1 MCSIRGCTGTAS
13 SFFITKFT
21 EDHLDSNNQSVA
33 NGSSEKRTIKDPLLT
48 LPEIADEL
56 RCSKAHVSHLI
67 NGKVS
72 GVPTLPAI
80 ALGRR
85 RLIRRSTFE
94 QWKKLTEAAG
104 QPVTLLPLND
114 AVSA

>member
-1 MCSIRGCTGTAS
+1 MMNS
-13 SFFITKFT
+13 
-21 EDHLDSNNQSVA
+21 
-33 NGSSEKRTIKDPLLT
+33 DPLLT
-48 LPEIADEL
+48 LPEIANEL

-67 NGKVS
+67 NGKVE
-72 GVPTLPAI
+72 GVPPLPAI

-94 QWKKLTEAAG
+94 HWKKLSEAACS
-104 QPVTLLPLND
+104 PATLLPLND

>member
-1 MCSIRGCTGTAS
+1 MIGHSHERTADLN
-13 SFFITKFT
+13 T
-21 EDHLDSNNQSVA
+21 
-33 NGSSEKRTIKDPLLT
+33 DPLLT

-67 NGKVS
+67 NGKVP
-72 GVPTLPAI
+72 GIPPLPAI
-80 ALGRR
+80 SLGRR

-94 QWKKLTEAAG
+94 HWKKLAEAACRA
-104 QPVTLLPLND
+104 VTLLPLND